1 MRSEE
6 PRFPVLR
13 EEILDFETYGDQRDR
28 IRASAMA
35 AKDRRRVHAG
45 PHLTFLFENHE
56 TIRYQALE
64 MVRAERIVR
73 EADILHEL
81 ATYNELLGRPGGLG
95 ATLLI
100 EIDDR
105 AERDRLLR
113 QWKGLVERLFVRLP
127 DGRRQPASFDPR
139 QVGED
144 RVSAVQY
151 LRFDTGG
158 TVPVAVGCDLPG
170 IEVEAELTADQR
182 AALAEDM
189 AEGRNG

>member
-1 MRSEE
+1 MSE
-6 PRFPVLR
+6 PRFPVRR
-13 EEILDFETYGDQRDR
+13 EEILDFETYGGQRDR

-35 AKDRRRVHAG
+35 AKDRRRIHAG
-45 PHLTFLFENHE
+45 AYLTFLFENHE
-56 TIRYQALE
+56 TIRYQVLE

-81 ATYNELLGRPGGLG
+81 ATYNELLGRAGGLG

-100 EIDDR
+100 EIDDPV
-105 AERDRLLR
+105 ARDRLLR
-113 QWKGLVERLFVRLP
+113 KWKGLVGRLWVRLP
-127 DGRRQPASFDPR
+127 DGRRQRAEFDPR

-158 TVPVAVGCDLPG
+158 EVPVAIGCDLPEL
-170 IEVEAELTADQR
+170 EVEAVLTASQR
-182 AALAEDM
+182 AALAEDL
-189 AEGRNG
+189 AEGA